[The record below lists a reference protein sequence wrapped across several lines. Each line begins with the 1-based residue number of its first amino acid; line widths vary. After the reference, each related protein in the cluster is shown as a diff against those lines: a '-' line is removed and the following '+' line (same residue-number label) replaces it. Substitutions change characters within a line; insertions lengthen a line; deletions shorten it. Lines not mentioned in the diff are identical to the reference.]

1 MSAETSVTVVGAG
14 ATGGYLAAQLAKAG
28 VSVTLV
34 ARADSLRQIRSS
46 GITLERPDGERET
59 IRPERVLAPNE
70 IEHRADLVLFCV
82 KSYDTEAAAHLVT
95 PLVADDGHVLC
106 LQNGVKNEQILAAAI
121 GDSRLLSGVLYIGS
135 ERLSP
140 GVIRCS
146 MPPSLIVGPYAGA
159 DLTSSTKVQD
169 LMSGAGIKCAVE
181 PEVRSSKWQKFLF
194 NCGLNPLTAITKRRL
209 GELLSLPATAE
220 VFTMLVDEAA
230 AVAQSA
236 GAPLAKD
243 HRQRVDQTAM
253 RMDISSSMAED
264 LAAGRKIELDAFT
277 GYVIELGLAHGI
289 PTPATRAVHGI
300 LVALDNAT
308 AAR

>member
-1 MSAETSVTVVGAG
+1 VSAETSVTVVGAG

-59 IRPERVLAPNE
+59 IRPQRVLAANE

-82 KSYDTEAAAHLVT
+82 KSYDTEAAAHLLT

-159 DLTSSTKVQD
+159 DLTSSTKVQ
-169 LMSGAGIKCAVE
+169 E
-181 PEVRSSKWQKFLF
+181 P
-194 NCGLNPLTAITKRRL
+194 
-209 GELLSLPATAE
+209 LLS
-220 VFTMLVDEAA
+220 
-230 AVAQSA
+230 A
-236 GAPLAKD
+236 G
-243 HRQRVDQTAM
+243 Q
-253 RMDISSSMAED
+253 
-264 LAAGRKIELDAFT
+264 
-277 GYVIELGLAHGI
+277 
-289 PTPATRAVHGI
+289 
-300 LVALDNAT
+300 VALLLFEVSGQLV
-308 AAR
+308 

>member
-106 LQNGVKNEQILAAAI
+106 LQNG
-121 GDSRLLSGVLYIGS
+121 
-135 ERLSP
+135 
-140 GVIRCS
+140 
-146 MPPSLIVGPYAGA
+146 
-159 DLTSSTKVQD
+159 
-169 LMSGAGIKCAVE
+169 
-181 PEVRSSKWQKFLF
+181 
-194 NCGLNPLTAITKRRL
+194 
-209 GELLSLPATAE
+209 
-220 VFTMLVDEAA
+220 
-230 AVAQSA
+230 
-236 GAPLAKD
+236 
-243 HRQRVDQTAM
+243 
-253 RMDISSSMAED
+253 
-264 LAAGRKIELDAFT
+264 
-277 GYVIELGLAHGI
+277 
-289 PTPATRAVHGI
+289 
-300 LVALDNAT
+300 
-308 AAR
+308 